1 LCVLPWSGGADIS
14 GILISKGTAMTQA
27 TDQTLISIAVLKA
40 KAGQREALRESLL
53 ALIEPTRSEPGC
65 LDYVLFEL
73 RDEPGTFY
81 MREAFTS
88 AAALEVHKAMP
99 HFQAFAAKA
108 GSLLAEP
115 LRLIFLDRVS
125 S

>member
-1 LCVLPWSGGADIS
+1 M
-14 GILISKGTAMTQA
+14 SKTEETF
-27 TDQTLISIAVLKA
+27 ISIAVLKA
-40 KAGQREALRESLL
+40 KPGQREQLRQNLL
-53 ALIEPTRSEPGC
+53 ALIEPTRAEPGC

-88 AAALEVHKAMP
+88 PAALEVHKATP
-99 HFQAFAAKA
+99 HFQAFAATA
-108 GSLLAEP
+108 GDLLAEP
-115 LRLIFLDRVS
+115 LRLVALDRVS

>member
-1 LCVLPWSGGADIS
+1 MTIS
-14 GILISKGTAMTQA
+14 TE
-27 TDQTLISIAVLKA
+27 TLIALAVLKA
-40 KAGQREALRESLL
+40 RPGKREALRQGLL
-53 ALIEPTRSEPGC
+53 ALIEPTRAETGN

-88 AAALEVHKAMP
+88 QAALDAHVAAP
-99 HFQAFAAKA
+99 YFQAFAATIDD
-108 GSLLAEP
+108 LLEEP
-115 LRLIFLDRVS
+115 LRLIFLDQVS

>member
-1 LCVLPWSGGADIS
+1 
-14 GILISKGTAMTQA
+14 MTKINEE
-27 TDQTLISIAVLKA
+27 TLVSIAILKA
-40 KAGQREALRESLL
+40 KPGQRDQLRESLL
-53 ALIEPTRSEPGC
+53 ALIEPTRAEPGC

-88 AAALEVHKAMP
+88 AAALEVHKATP

-115 LRLIFLDRVS
+115 LRLIFLDQVS

>member
-1 LCVLPWSGGADIS
+1 VRLATAAPRRHLD
-14 GILISKGTAMTQA
+14 GILIGKGAEMTKIN
-27 TDQTLISIAVLKA
+27 DETLVSIAILKA
-40 KAGQREALRESLL
+40 KPGQRDQLRESLL
-53 ALIEPTRSEPGC
+53 ALIEPTRAEPGC

-88 AAALEVHKAMP
+88 AAALEVHKATP

-115 LRLIFLDRVS
+115 LRLIFLDQVS

>member
-1 LCVLPWSGGADIS
+1 MMQIADE
-14 GILISKGTAMTQA
+14 
-27 TDQTLISIAVLKA
+27 TLISIAVLKA
-40 KAGQREALRESLL
+40 KPGQREQLRQSLL
-53 ALIEPTRSEPGC
+53 ALIEPTRAEPGC

-73 RDEPGTFY
+73 RDEPGTFN

-88 AAALEVHKAMP
+88 AAALEAHKATP
-99 HFQAFAAKA
+99 HFQTFAAKA
-108 GSLLAEP
+108 GDLLAEP

>member
-1 LCVLPWSGGADIS
+1 
-14 GILISKGTAMTQA
+14 MTP
-27 TDQTLISIAVLKA
+27 TIDETLVSIAVLKA
-40 KAGQREALRESLL
+40 NPGQREALRDSLL
-53 ALIEPTRSEPGC
+53 ALIEPTRAEPGC

-88 AAALEVHKAMP
+88 SAALDLHKATP

-108 GSLLAEP
+108 GNLLAEP
-115 LRLIFLDRVS
+115 LRLVFLDRVS

>member
-1 LCVLPWSGGADIS
+1 
-14 GILISKGTAMTQA
+14 MTQ
-27 TDQTLISIAVLKA
+27 TIDETLVSIAVLKA
-40 KAGQREALRESLL
+40 KPDRREALRQSLL
-53 ALIEPTRSEPGC
+53 ALIEPTRAEPGC

-73 RDEPGTFY
+73 QGEPGTFY

-88 AAALEVHKAMP
+88 PAALEVHKATP

-108 GSLLAEP
+108 GDVLAEP

>member
-1 LCVLPWSGGADIS
+1 
-14 GILISKGTAMTQA
+14 MTQIA
-27 TDQTLISIAVLKA
+27 DDILISIAVLKA
-40 KAGQREALRESLL
+40 KPGQREQLRQSLL
-53 ALIEPTRSEPGC
+53 ALIEPTRAEPGC

-88 AAALEVHKAMP
+88 PAALDLHKATP

-108 GSLLAEP
+108 GDLLAEP

>member
-1 LCVLPWSGGADIS
+1 
-14 GILISKGTAMTQA
+14 MTKINEEA
-27 TDQTLISIAVLKA
+27 LVSIAILKA
-40 KAGQREALRESLL
+40 RPGQRDQLRESLL
-53 ALIEPTRSEPGC
+53 ALIEPTRAEPGC

-88 AAALEVHKAMP
+88 AAALEAHKAMP

-108 GSLLAEP
+108 GNLLAEP
-115 LRLIFLDRVS
+115 LRLVFLDRVS